1 VCRGGRLAR
10 RVRFA
15 QQPESGRM
23 HSWLFLGRRG
33 IRSRAEIQM
42 QLWRTSPPTEQ
53 REKNRRQT
61 RKGQKTGKD
70 LPEAAQQ

>member
-1 VCRGGRLAR
+1 
-10 RVRFA
+10 
-15 QQPESGRM
+15 M

-42 QLWRTSPPTEQ
+42 QLGRISSPTEQ

-70 LPEAAQQ
+70 LPETAQP